1 MYPRVIRINEK
12 FKRRS
17 TSAELYDSIKRKVEP
32 LSTVKVQENRA
43 QNLENGDCKAMHD
56 WQLTYQPACNN
67 IHEINMN
74 DNKFL
79 AQGGFRSVWAM
90 LDGDG
95 SEAVIKTLVW
105 RKEFREKEKDRHRRD
120 ATVYM
125 MLQDSK
131 HIPNI
136 YGYCT
141 NSAVF
146 DVAKAGTLSDI
157 LEDEKRIVISTWKP
171 ADKLRYAW
179 QITKAIADM
188 HSIGNIH
195 NSAAISHTDI
205 ASDQILWIDG
215 MFKLNDFNRAR
226 FITWNAKKEEACPFF
241 ISKNMGKHRS
251 PEEYTKGSPLTEK
264 IDVYSLGNLLWA
276 LLREEDVWESVK
288 QTKAIKL
295 VKMGTFPTIPSDELE
310 SYSEMEKSVHHAMNM
325 CYVKDVLK
333 RSSSLEVEKYL
344 HDKLEEFE
352 ISEI

>member
-1 MYPRVIRINEK
+1 MRRRSIGGTRRTRAAGEKTYLDKTRPSTTLSTLVLRWRVLRLRQKIFLITGLFLTMFSLYALSVEIKFVILPVQTMYPRVIRINEK

-136 YGYCT
+136 YGYCKSIT
-141 NSAVF
+141 CSN
-146 DVAKAGTLSDI
+146 
-157 LEDEKRIVISTWKP
+157 EQM
-171 ADKLRYAW
+171 LR
-179 QITKAIADM
+179 
-188 HSIGNIH
+188 G
-195 NSAAISHTDI
+195 
-205 ASDQILWIDG
+205 
-215 MFKLNDFNRAR
+215 F
-226 FITWNAKKEEACPFF
+226 
-241 ISKNMGKHRS
+241 
-251 PEEYTKGSPLTEK
+251 
-264 IDVYSLGNLLWA
+264 
-276 LLREEDVWESVK
+276 
-288 QTKAIKL
+288 
-295 VKMGTFPTIPSDELE
+295 
-310 SYSEMEKSVHHAMNM
+310 
-325 CYVKDVLK
+325 
-333 RSSSLEVEKYL
+333 RSSLQTLLLLYL
-344 HDKLEEFE
+344 G
-352 ISEI
+352 

>member
-1 MYPRVIRINEK
+1 M
-12 FKRRS
+12 
-17 TSAELYDSIKRKVEP
+17 
-32 LSTVKVQENRA
+32 
-43 QNLENGDCKAMHD
+43 
-56 WQLTYQPACNN
+56 
-67 IHEINMN
+67 
-74 DNKFL
+74 
-79 AQGGFRSVWAM
+79 
-90 LDGDG
+90 
-95 SEAVIKTLVW
+95 
-105 RKEFREKEKDRHRRD
+105 
-120 ATVYM
+120 
-125 MLQDSK
+125 
-131 HIPNI
+131 
-136 YGYCT
+136 
-141 NSAVF
+141 F

-215 MFKLNDFNRAR
+215 MFKVCFMLSNRVLIIFNFVIKSILEALITMTFSLQLNDFNRAR